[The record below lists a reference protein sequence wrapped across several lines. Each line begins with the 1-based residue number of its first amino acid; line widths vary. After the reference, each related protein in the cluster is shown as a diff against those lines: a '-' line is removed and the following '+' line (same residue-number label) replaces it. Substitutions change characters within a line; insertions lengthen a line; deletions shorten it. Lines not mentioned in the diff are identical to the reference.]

1 MRVWLSDVFAIDT
14 RSLAVFRVGLAVTI
28 LGDLANRALD
38 LGAHYT
44 DTGVLPRALLAAEVG
59 SRIPWAP
66 VLLRLQPHFVFG
78 TLPGQA
84 LVFAAAAVVAALLLV
99 GWRTRWVTVVS
110 WILLTSL
117 HGRNPGVMNTG
128 DGVLR
133 LLLFWSMFL
142 PLGAR
147 WSLDAAAR
155 RGPDGYRVIGGGAV
169 ALLLQIAFIYVFAAI
184 FKTGAA
190 WTTNYTALEMA
201 LGGQWVSAWGERL
214 LQYPEL
220 LQLMT
225 RFVIGLERFGWILL
239 FFPFLNGPARTL
251 PWFYS
256 WRSTPA
262 FCCVCRSSIFAV
274 VCIVAW
280 LAVLPPWFWNTL
292 SGREA
297 TVRRQPSF
305 ACRAGRAPLRSG
317 SSGTCSCGTCSL
329 LGGGIR
335 PRIFDAPAY
344 LLRVD
349 QRWNM
354 FSPQP
359 PARVRY
365 MAAFGKTA
373 DRATVDLL
381 NGTPAG
387 DPRPATGHYHRAR
400 WRNYFGYRDVGGLP

>member
-1 MRVWLSDVFAIDT
+1 
-14 RSLAVFRVGLAVTI
+14 
-28 LGDLANRALD
+28 
-38 LGAHYT
+38 
-44 DTGVLPRALLAAEVG
+44 
-59 SRIPWAP
+59 
-66 VLLRLQPHFVFG
+66 
-78 TLPGQA
+78 
-84 LVFAAAAVVAALLLV
+84 
-99 GWRTRWVTVVS
+99 
-110 WILLTSL
+110 
-117 HGRNPGVMNTG
+117 
-128 DGVLR
+128 
-133 LLLFWSMFL
+133 
-142 PLGAR
+142 
-147 WSLDAAAR
+147 
-155 RGPDGYRVIGGGAV
+155 
-169 ALLLQIAFIYVFAAI
+169 
-184 FKTGAA
+184 
-190 WTTNYTALEMA
+190 MA

-251 PWFYS
+251 AVVLFM
-256 WRSTPA
+256 A
-262 FCCVCRSSIFAV
+262 FHSGILLCMSISIFAV

-292 SGREA
+292 SGRGDRA
-297 TVRRQPSF
+297 SSAVVRLPRWQG
-305 ACRAGRAPLRSG
+305 AVA
-317 SSGTCSCGTCSL
+317 
-329 LGGGIR
+329 LGIIGYVFLWNVQSVGGWDP

-365 MAAFGKTA
+365 MAAFGETA
-373 DRATVDLL
+373 DGATVDLL

-400 WRNYFGYRDVGGLP
+400 WRNYFGYLMSEGSRSGRERLAVYLDERWSGPGLTSVRVLAIREALVRPDGPPADRDRRVQEIARVSRSGEGPR

>member
-251 PWFYS
+251 AVVLFM
-256 WRSTPA
+256 A
-262 FCCVCRSSIFAV
+262 FHSGILLCMSISIFAV

-292 SGREA
+292 SGRGDRASSAVVRLPALAGRRCARDHRVRVPVERA
-297 TVRRQPSF
+297 VCWGVGSAADLRRPRVSAASRPTVEHVLAPAARACALHGRVRRD
-305 ACRAGRAPLRSG
+305 GRRSDRRSPQRDTGRRSAASDRPLP
-317 SSGTCSCGTCSL
+317 
-329 LGGGIR
+329 
-335 PRIFDAPAY
+335 PRTVAQ
-344 LLRVD
+344 LLRL
-349 QRWNM
+349 
-354 FSPQP
+354 P
-359 PARVRY
+359 
-365 MAAFGKTA
+365 
-373 DRATVDLL
+373 
-381 NGTPAG
+381 
-387 DPRPATGHYHRAR
+387 
-400 WRNYFGYRDVGGLP
+400 DVGGLP